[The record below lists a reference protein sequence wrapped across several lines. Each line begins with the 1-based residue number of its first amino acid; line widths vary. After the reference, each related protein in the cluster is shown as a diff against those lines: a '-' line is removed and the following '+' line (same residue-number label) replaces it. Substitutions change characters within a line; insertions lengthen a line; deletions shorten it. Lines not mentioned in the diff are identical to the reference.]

1 MKKQPQLETEK
12 MEKGGDGHPLAGLE
26 RRDMLKAVGGS
37 AMALALA
44 GCAQLVGDEGDENIP
59 DEVPDEPI
67 EAGLQTF
74 TEGAAAV
81 LGLQAQY
88 GAEEAVRRINDNGG
102 VAGREM
108 NLDVVDEGG
117 AHSDNYTQF
126 VDEGKDVTFGPISS
140 SGHLDMLGEIES
152 EGVVNVST
160 DGTVT
165 TLFEEELTDPQYAF
179 RFQNHDVME
188 AASAAVT
195 AVERLGADNI
205 DTYANI
211 NPNYSF
217 GEDER
222 AIFNAAIEKLTDA
235 DEVYNGFPD
244 LATEDMSV
252 HVSQVVNEEPDVL
265 FTSCWG
271 GDATLLLS
279 QGQDQDMLDAT
290 EIVVGPVLY
299 GSANDFSAGDIE
311 GNIWSGSR
319 NFYWGFPDP
328 SRWSP
333 GQELFEAA
341 QDAEGEIPTA
351 HYMSGYGAV
360 TAWATAAEK
369 AVRILGGW
377 PSQDQ
382 IARTLENHGFFT
394 PAGYHTFRMDH
405 QCHSSSHFG
414 RLEWSD
420 DIDGP
425 ILEEVEV
432 ADPREVSPPPGVTSL
447 NWIDSW

>member
-1 MKKQPQLETEK
+1 
-12 MEKGGDGHPLAGLE
+12 
-26 RRDMLKAVGGS
+26 MLKAVGGS

-44 GCAQLVGDEGDENIP
+44 GCAQLLGDDEEEAAAGD
-59 DEVPDEPI
+59 VPDEPI

-102 VAGREM
+102 VAGREIE
-108 NLDVVDEGG
+108 LDVVNEGDT
-117 AHSDNYTQF
+117 HSQNYTQF
-126 VDEGKDVTFGPISS
+126 VDEGKEVTFGPISS
-140 SGHLDMLGEIES
+140 GGHLDMVGEIES

-165 TLFEEELTDPQYAF
+165 TLFEEDLTDPQYAF
-179 RFQNHDVME
+179 RFQNHDVIE

-195 AVERLGADNI
+195 AVEQLGADSI

-211 NPNYSF
+211 NPNYAF

-222 AIFNAAIEKLTDA
+222 RIFNAVIEKLTGA
-235 DEVYNGFPD
+235 EEVYSGDPD
-244 LATEDMSV
+244 LAAEDMSV
-252 HVSQVVNEEPDVL
+252 HVSQVVSEEPDVL
-265 FTSCWG
+265 FSSCWG

-279 QGQDQDMLDAT
+279 QGQDQGMMDAAD
-290 EIVVGPVLY
+290 IIVGPVFY
-299 GSANDFSAGDIE
+299 GSANDFSESDIQ

-319 NFYWGFPDP
+319 NFYWGFPQPD
-328 SRWSP
+328 RWSP
-333 GQELFEAA
+333 GQDLFEAA
-341 QDAEGEIPTA
+341 QDAEDTIPTA

-369 AVRILGGW
+369 AVEILGGW
-377 PSQDQ
+377 PSQEQ
-382 IARTLENHGFFT
+382 IAAALENHGFFT
-394 PAGYHTFRMDH
+394 PAGYHTIGGDH
-405 QCHSSSHFG
+405 QCYSNAHFG

-420 DIDGP
+420 DLDGP
-425 ILEEVEV
+425 ILEEVV
-432 ADPREVSPPPGVTSL
+432 VTDPREVSPPPGQTSL
-447 NWIDSW
+447 DWIESW